1 MFRFICL
8 LLILFVCSSV
18 LLGQTVQV
26 YQTTPDFSQAMKQ
39 QTPLT
44 FTSAG
49 TASQTITINDAKTYQ
64 QMDGFGA
71 AMTDSS
77 AWVLYTKLSTAQR
90 NDVMT
95 KMFDRKN
102 GIALRFIRI
111 PMGSSDESVTVY
123 SYDDLCTPVK
133 PTDYCTTPNGTDG
146 KMLSDPTLSKFSIAH
161 DEAYIIPTLQ
171 QARDIAAG
179 NSEKIKFMANPW
191 SPPGWMKTN
200 GSMLGVANGVTGE
213 LKPDAFDPLAQY
225 FVKFVQGYAA
235 YGLHMDYIS
244 MQNEPLYA
252 PADYS
257 GLMMSSSDQ
266 VDFLVN
272 HIGPAFQQAGI
283 DAKFVVWDHN
293 WDNTTYP
300 QDILKN
306 AAASK
311 LTAGVAWHHYAGN
324 PAAMSFVHDL
334 YPDKDVWETEASM
347 IGSDSLSRVGVELI
361 NSTRNWAK
369 SYVLWDLANDQNMG
383 PHVGGCGTCR
393 PVVTVDYS
401 DASNVKSIL
410 TTDYYALGQ
419 ASKFVV
425 PGAYHIDSDEQTING
440 LYDVAFRN
448 PDGSIVVFVTNT
460 GGDQSFNI
468 KYGNKFVTATIKASS
483 IATFVWPTTIPS
495 TVSLSQQ
502 PNGLTLA
509 PGQSGSVNLTVTPV
523 SGNPTVTIGCQVVD
537 YLGNVTTDY
546 TCAAA
551 QPNLTFPDTTPQTTT
566 VTINPKISSLSHD
579 SIPPTNSAPVSSSL
593 AGMPLVGLGGGKK
606 RRKFGLFALLALL
619 IAMLA
624 GCGGGSSTTTPPP
637 PPPTPQTA
645 TPVFSLA
652 AGTFTS
658 SQNVTITDSTAGA
671 TIYYTTDGST
681 PTASSTK
688 YTTAMT
694 VSTTQTI
701 KAMATAS
708 GYTDSAVASAT
719 YTIAAATPVFS
730 PAAGTFTSAQ
740 TVTITDTTAGA
751 TIYYTIDGST
761 PTTASTKY
769 TSAVTVSSTET
780 IKAIAVAS
788 GYSNSTV
795 ASATYTIVPPYNMV
809 ITATTND
816 GSQVTVTIPIKIQ

>member
-1 MFRFICL
+1 MFRFTCL
-8 LLILFVCSSV
+8 LLILFICSSA
-18 LLGQTVQV
+18 LFGQTVQV
-26 YQTTPDFSQAMKQ
+26 YQTTPDFSQAIKQ

-90 NDVMT
+90 SDVMT
-95 KMFDRKN
+95 KLFDRTN
-102 GIALRFIRI
+102 GIALRFTRV

-123 SYDDLCTPVK
+123 SYDDLCTPSK

-146 KMLSDPTLSKFSIAH
+146 KMLSDPTLANFSIAH
-161 DEAYIIPTLQ
+161 DMAYIIPTLQ
-171 QARDIAAG
+171 QARDIAAA
-179 NSEKIKFMANPW
+179 NNEKIKLMANPW
-191 SPPGWMKTN
+191 RMKTN
-200 GSMLGVANGVTGE
+200 GSMLGTANGVAGT
-213 LKPDAFDPLAQY
+213 LKPEAYDPLAQY
-225 FVKFVQGYAA
+225 FVKFVQGYSAN
-235 YGLHMDYIS
+235 GLHIDYIS
-244 MQNEPLYA
+244 MQNEPQYA
-252 PADYS
+252 PGDYS
-257 GLMMSSSDQ
+257 GLMMSSTEQ
-266 VDFLVN
+266 ANFLAN
-272 HIGPAFQQAGI
+272 NIGPAFAEAGL
-283 DAKFVVWDHN
+283 DAKFMVWDHN
-293 WDNTTYP
+293 WDNMTFP
-300 QDILKN
+300 EAVLSN
-306 AAASK
+306 AAANK
-311 LTAGVAWHHYAGN
+311 YAAGVAWHHYAGN
-324 PAAMSFVHDL
+324 PAAMSVVHDL

-347 IGSDSLSRVGVELI
+347 FAGDSLSHVGVELI
-361 NSTRNWAK
+361 NTTRNWAR

-393 PVVTVDYS
+393 PVVTIDYS
-401 DASNVKSIL
+401 DPNNVKYIL

-419 ASKFVV
+419 ASKFVL

-460 GGDQSFNI
+460 SGLDQTFNL
-468 KYGNKFVTATIKASS
+468 KYGDKFATATIKGSS
-483 IATFVWPTTIPS
+483 IATFVWNTITPS
-495 TVSLSQQ
+495 SVSLSAQ
-502 PNGLTLA
+502 PNGLTLT

-551 QPNLTFPDTTPQTTT
+551 QPNLTFPDTTPQSTT
-566 VTINPKISSLSHD
+566 VTITPKVSNLSPD
-579 SIPPTNSAPVSSSL
+579 SAPPTKSAPLSSSS
-593 AGMPLVGLGGGKK
+593 AAVPLVGLGMLNVGKN
-606 RRKFGLFALLALL
+606 RRRYRLLGLLALVVG
-619 IAMLA
+619 MLA

-637 PPPTPQTA
+637 PPTPQA
-645 TPVFSLA
+645 AAPVFNLA
-652 AGTFTS
+652 SGTFTS
-658 SQNVTITDSTAGA
+658 AQTVTITDSTPGA

-701 KAMATAS
+701 RAMATAS
-708 GYTDSAVASAT
+708 GYTDSVVASAT

-740 TVTITDTTAGA
+740 TVTITDTTPGA

-761 PTTASTKY
+761 PTTSSTQY
-769 TSAVTVSSTET
+769 MAAIPVSSTET
-780 IKAIAVAS
+780 IKAIAAAS
-788 GYSNSTV
+788 GYTNSDV

-816 GSQVTVTIPIKIQ
+816 GTQVTLTIPVRTQ